1 MSLPQALDLRRA
13 VIEYLDS
20 RILLA
25 CLACTSGDFLWMSTL
40 IHARI
45 SPSIRKGELRTPT
58 HHPHLSEAYNLDDD
72 LDVSFFGVRRSR
84 STHSPHPLYA
94 RPCTTITIT
103 IDMTPC
109 LASLLHDIDSRFPTC
124 TSFHVNVV
132 PSFPRRPAKA
142 SFAGQCGSYGN
153 HK

>member
-45 SPSIRKGELRTPT
+45 SPSIRKGRTP
-58 HHPHLSEAYNLDDD
+58 PLNPPSS
-72 LDVSFFGVRRSR
+72 SFRS
-84 STHSPHPLYA
+84 
-94 RPCTTITIT
+94 I
-103 IDMTPC
+103 
-109 LASLLHDIDSRFPTC
+109 
-124 TSFHVNVV
+124 
-132 PSFPRRPAKA
+132 
-142 SFAGQCGSYGN
+142 
-153 HK
+153 